1 MMWLYVQNGERAE
14 ALRHYSR
21 CADVLQREL
30 SIAPMPETRAL
41 YEEMRG
47 TAVAGERDQ
56 SAIGTVA
63 DPQACLD
70 LAIDDLMR
78 AMREVR
84 AAAARVAQSTPP
96 DSAKPA
102 GR

>member
-1 MMWLYVQNGERAE
+1 VTKS
-14 ALRHYSR
+14 AL
-21 CADVLQREL
+21 
-30 SIAPMPETRAL
+30 
-41 YEEMRG
+41 
-47 TAVAGERDQ
+47 
-56 SAIGTVA
+56 GTVA